1 MAQMNPADREKRLV
15 VRAGLFVA
23 LGLFLAAVVIV
34 LIGKERNLFDQ
45 QNTYVGAF
53 ENVDGLVLD
62 APVRLGGLQAGRV
75 TKIAFAND
83 LGDKRI
89 IVTMEVVAKFGD
101 RIRRDS
107 VARVTGRGVLGDKA
121 VDISLGSPEA
131 QVVPSGGELATGT
144 SGDISSLLKATG
156 EIIDNAVGITR
167 DLKSGVAAYTS
178 PELQKDVA
186 AVVKSTRSI
195 LGEVESGQGAMH
207 VLLYDKQTGGKV
219 KSLLEDASRT
229 AARLDNAAGAVEQ
242 LLTEVRD
249 GKGALHA
256 LVYDR
261 KISQAVEELGDAASE
276 AAKLMHDA
284 KTSKDGAVYQ
294 LVYGDARGMMGD
306 LGTAAADIK
315 AITQK
320 IRAGEGSLGGVI
332 NDPTVYEDLKELLGN
347 VKRNAV
353 LRALVRLSISNGDK
367 VEAAGKPKAP

>member
-15 VRAGLFVA
+15 VRARLFVA

-131 QVVPSGGELATGT
+131 QLVPNGGELATGT

-186 AVVKSTRSI
+186 AVVKDLQAEGVPRGRII
-195 LGEVESGQGAMH
+195 LAGWSMGAA
-207 VLLYDKQTGGKV
+207 VALLALEDLERDGGPLGGA
-219 KSLLEDASRT
+219 LLECPFEDLQAATRDHLRGTLGPFEVLARPAEWLALGRAGRLARFDSAAVSPRR
-229 AARLDNAAGAVEQ
+229 AARDLRTPLAVVTGAADRETPVAGVLALGVPDLTVVPGAGHCEAGNRLPGGWGGWARIRLQ
-242 LLTEVRD
+242 RWGD
-249 GKGALHA
+249 GHGKGP
-256 LVYDR
+256 
-261 KISQAVEELGDAASE
+261 
-276 AAKLMHDA
+276 
-284 KTSKDGAVYQ
+284 
-294 LVYGDARGMMGD
+294 
-306 LGTAAADIK
+306 
-315 AITQK
+315 AI
-320 IRAGEGSLGGVI
+320 AG
-332 NDPTVYEDLKELLGN
+332 P
-347 VKRNAV
+347 
-353 LRALVRLSISNGDK
+353 
-367 VEAAGKPKAP
+367 